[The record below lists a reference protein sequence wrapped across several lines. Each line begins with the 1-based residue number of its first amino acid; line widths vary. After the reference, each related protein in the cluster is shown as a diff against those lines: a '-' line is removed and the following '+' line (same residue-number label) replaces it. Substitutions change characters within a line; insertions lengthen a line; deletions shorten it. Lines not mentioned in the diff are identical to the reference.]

1 MTGPRAK
8 AFQALGHVAIRTKLP
23 RTLRLINMRSVSDI
37 LSYMHECL
45 KGYITMSADRT
56 VMDPRRYWCS
66 CSGFQGLENRSVWR
80 LSASVTNKGGISP
93 YLQQSYMSLEHLF
106 PAINTH
112 GSIHNTGSLS
122 SVVLEGKWNRPVV
135 QKTHNIGRTWQYCEG
150 YSDHDGEVTAWPY
163 GKCAYDRTEPRTPIP
178 SGKLDLAD
186 PLHNADTFYKLNYRH
201 YPNLCNIKFWIYV
214 FQIFSPESW

>member
-135 QKTHNIGRTWQYCEG
+135 QKTQYRKDVAILRRIQWSRRWS
-150 YSDHDGEVTAWPY
+150 YSVTVWKMCLRQDGAAP
-163 GKCAYDRTEPRTPIP
+163 
-178 SGKLDLAD
+178 
-186 PLHNADTFYKLNYRH
+186 ADTVWKTRLGWSFT
-201 YPNLCNIKFWIYV
+201 
-214 FQIFSPESW
+214 

>member
-8 AFQALGHVAIRTKLP
+8 AFQAFGQVAIRTKLP
-23 RTLRLINMRSVSDI
+23 PTQRLINMRSVSDI

-80 LSASVTNKGGISP
+80 LSASVTNKGRISP
-93 YLQQSYMSLEHLF
+93 YLQQSYMSLEYLF

-112 GSIHNTGSLS
+112 GSIHNNGSLS
-122 SVVLEGKWNRPVV
+122 SVVLEGNWNPSVI
-135 QKTHNIGRTWQYCEG
+135 QKTILERRGNTAKDTVITTVRLQ
-150 YSDHDGEVTAWPY
+150 TAWPY
-163 GKCAYDRTEPRTPIP
+163 GKCAYDRAQTSNHAGRCRSET
-178 SGKLDLAD
+178 STLAIL
-186 PLHNADTFYKLNYRH
+186 LHNVDKFHNLNYR
-201 YPNLCNIKFWIYV
+201 YYYNL
-214 FQIFSPESW
+214 